1 MILNT
6 LIRNTRNLIGGF
18 IKVHELDLHHIFQ
31 LGLILVMIAAGITA
45 IAKKLKQ
52 PYPIALVIV
61 GTIIGLVN
69 IPALEPLK
77 DLITEGEVFNFVII
91 TLFLPAL
98 LGEAALKLPFSHL
111 KENKEPILALAFGA
125 TLLSFLIVGFSTIW
139 LLGFSIPTAF
149 VFAALMSATD
159 PVSVISI
166 FKSVGVNK
174 RLATVIEGESL
185 FNDGLAVVL
194 FKISAFYLLT
204 YLDLGVVGVGYG
216 LWEFIKVISLGLI
229 IGGALGYAFSQLTK
243 YFDDYPLEIIFS
255 IILFYGSFLLAEAVH
270 ASGVIAVVVAALIFG
285 NYGAKI
291 GMSPTTKLNIN
302 NFWEVTALLANSIVF
317 LMVGLEI
324 TNINIADKWSLVFLA
339 LLIVLVARSIA
350 VYASLLFTKNFPTS
364 WKHVIN
370 WGGLKG
376 SLSIALVLS
385 LPRDFTGRE
394 EILIIAFSVV
404 LFSLVFQG
412 LSIKPLLSVLGVN
425 KKEEGYKEY
434 EELIARGHRFETAIT
449 EIHKVRKNLFITETA
464 AKEIITQYEQ
474 ELSVLQSKMGK
485 LFEEYPGLKEKQQS
499 ILQKHALYAQHEA
512 IERLFKEDIISNE
525 VAEHEH
531 NQITDKLVKL
541 EDIL

>member
-1 MILNT
+1 
-6 LIRNTRNLIGGF
+6 
-18 IKVHELDLHHIFQ
+18 VHDLDLHHIFK
-31 LGLILVMIAAGITA
+31 LGLILIMLAAGITA
-45 IAKKLKQ
+45 VAKKLKR

-61 GTIIGLVN
+61 GTIIGLIN
-69 IPALEPLK
+69 IPILEPLK
-77 DLITEGEVFNFVII
+77 EFITEGEVFNFVII

-111 KENKEPILALAFGA
+111 KENKGPILVLAFGA
-125 TLLSFLIVGFSTIW
+125 TLLSFLIVGLSTIW
-139 LLGFSIPTAF
+139 LLDFSIPTAF

-174 RLATVIEGESL
+174 RLAIIIEGESL

-204 YLDLGVVGVGYG
+204 YLDLGVAGVGYG

-229 IGGALGYAFSQLTK
+229 IGGALGYGFSKLTS

-255 IILFYGSFLLAEAVH
+255 IILFYGSFLLAEEIH

-324 TNINIADKWSLVFLA
+324 TRINITNKWGYIFLA
-339 LLIVLVARSIA
+339 ILIVLIARSIA
-350 VYASLLFTKNFPTS
+350 VYSSLLLAKNFPTS

-385 LPRDFTGRE
+385 LPRDFPGRE
-394 EILIIAFSVV
+394 DILIIAFSVV
-404 LFSLVFQG
+404 LFSLVVQG
-412 LSIKPLLSVLGVN
+412 LSIKTLLSFLGVN
-425 KKEEGYKEY
+425 NKDEGFKEY

-449 EIHKVRKNLFITETA
+449 EIHTIRKNLFITETA
-464 AKEIITQYEQ
+464 AKEVITQYEQ
-474 ELSVLQSKMGK
+474 ELSVLQTNMEK
-485 LFEEYPGLKEKQQS
+485 LFEKYPGLKEKQQT

-512 IERLFKEDIISNE
+512 IDKLIKEDIISNE

-531 NQITDKLVKL
+531 NEITDKIVKL
-541 EDIL
+541 EDLH